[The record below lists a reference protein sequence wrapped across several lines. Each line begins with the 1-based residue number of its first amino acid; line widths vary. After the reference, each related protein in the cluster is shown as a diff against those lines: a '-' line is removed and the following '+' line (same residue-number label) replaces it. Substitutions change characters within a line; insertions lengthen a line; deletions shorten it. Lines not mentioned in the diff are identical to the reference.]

1 MNMGR
6 RVLLGFLLGTGALLA
21 VQLAGDPGSAQFSG
35 PEAWQ
40 SMAPGVV
47 RVTPPDAGPREI
59 PVRVADDARERA
71 QGMQN
76 VPASAIRRHPIWF
89 DFPEPRVTGWH
100 MRNVRLALDIAY
112 VDAQGEVIGVERMEP
127 GGSGYGI
134 DRPIAAALE
143 VAAGQAERLGIGPG
157 TRLELI
163 Q

>member
-1 MNMGR
+1 MNMAR
-6 RVLLGFLLGTGALLA
+6 RAFLGLLLGTGVLLA
-21 VQLAGDPGSAQFSG
+21 AQLVSGPGNAQFSG

-40 SMAPGVV
+40 SMAAGVV
-47 RVTPPDAGPREI
+47 RIIPPGAEPREI
-59 PVRVADDARERA
+59 HVRVADDARGRA

-89 DFPEPRVTGWH
+89 EFPAPRITGWH

-127 GGSGYGI
+127 GRSGYGI

-143 VAAGQAERLGIGPG
+143 VAAGQAERLGIEPG